1 MCNQWDATV
10 VNAQRFVKSPVP
22 LSPSL
27 FTFHNLLEIVV
38 CIVFFEIMKNFFEIQ
53 LSGIFDGTKSKS
65 FQAQVQTAIQDEY
78 DSILVNCDQV
88 TFMDSSGL
96 GSLISALKI
105 TRNSGKEFYLCAIN
119 QQINMLF
126 SLTDTLK
133 IFQIYPDRETF
144 CSMQSNG

>member
-1 MCNQWDATV
+1 
-10 VNAQRFVKSPVP
+10 
-22 LSPSL
+22 
-27 FTFHNLLEIVV
+27 
-38 CIVFFEIMKNFFEIQ
+38 MKNFFEIQ